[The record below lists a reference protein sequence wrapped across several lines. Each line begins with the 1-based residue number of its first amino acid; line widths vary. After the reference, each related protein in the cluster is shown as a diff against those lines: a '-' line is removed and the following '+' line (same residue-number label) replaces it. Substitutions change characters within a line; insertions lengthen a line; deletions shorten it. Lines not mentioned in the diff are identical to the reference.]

1 MLCKLFI
8 SPILSSASHPLN
20 AYSPMLSS
28 WFMFPSRT
36 SAVHPSNA
44 WLPIFVSPAG
54 NSISCKFV
62 QPEKA

>member
-1 MLCKLFI
+1 M
-8 SPILSSASHPLN
+8 LSSASHPLN

-28 WFMFPSRT
+28 WFMSPSRT

-44 WLPIFVSPAG
+44 CAPIFVKPSG
-54 NSISCKFV
+54 STISCKFV